1 MPISASSTPATTIMP
16 DDRIWPERAG
26 SMTPLLRERAAA
38 IEAQRELTAD
48 VLDALHERELFR
60 LTLPA
65 HAGGYELP
73 VPVLAAVTEII
84 AGADASTA
92 WCLGQA
98 FGCAMSAA
106 FMDEDAAREVFGPP
120 DAVLAWGAGAQGTA
134 VATDGGYRV
143 TGTWKFASG
152 AKHATWLGGHC
163 MVYEADGNPR
173 LGANGVH
180 ANRTA
185 LFPREQAAIADD
197 WYVMG
202 LRGTRSEGYTV
213 EDLFV
218 ESRLTLDRETPAECR
233 LDSTL
238 YIFPTTNVY
247 ASVFS
252 GVALGIARAM
262 LDDLVG
268 LARKKSQRGARTSMR
283 DSAVVHTR
291 LAELE
296 AQLRGRARL
305 PARDDSRGL
314 GRGGGLPRAHDGA
327 ARPHPAR
334 DHVRHQS
341 GDRGLRAGLPPRG
354 RDCDIRGP
362 CLRTQVPRCARGLAA
377 SPGAP
382 HELRDGGPPH
392 ARPRHRDDLHV
403 TVEACFAPGSGGRGT
418 VSARKLLVHR
428 VWRFPCARIFDAI
441 MLLCAL
447 HSMAQR
453 RLECAA
459 KESRHTQ
466 PKPRTERL
474 RDDR

>member
-1 MPISASSTPATTIMP
+1 
-16 DDRIWPERAG
+16 
-26 SMTPLLRERAAA
+26 MTPLLHGRTAA
-38 IEAQRELTAD
+38 IEAERELTAD

-65 HAGGYELP
+65 LVGGYELP
-73 VPVLAAVTEII
+73 IPVLASVTEII

-106 FMDEDAAREVFGPP
+106 FLDEGPAREVFGAA
-120 DAVLAWGAGAQGTA
+120 DAVLAWGAGAQGKA

-163 MVYEADGNPR
+163 KVYESDGSPR
-173 LGANGVH
+173 LDANGVH
-180 ANRTA
+180 ARRTA
-185 LFPREQAAIADD
+185 LFPREQASIADD

-218 ESRLTLDRETPAECR
+218 ESRLTLDRETPEECR
-233 LDSTL
+233 IDSTL

-262 LDDLVG
+262 LDDLVA

-283 DSAVVHTR
+283 ESAVIHTR

-296 AQLRGRARL
+296 ARL
-305 PARDDSRGL
+305 
-314 GRGGGLPRAHDGA
+314 GA
-327 ARPHPAR
+327 ARAYQR
-334 DHVRHQS
+334 ET
-341 GDRGLRAGLPPRG
+341 
-354 RDCDIRGP
+354 IREVWAEVDAT
-362 CLRTQVPRCARGLAA
+362 R
-377 SPGAP
+377 
-382 HELRDGGPPH
+382 EI
-392 ARPRHRDDLHV
+392 
-403 TVEACFAPGSGGRGT
+403 TVAQR
-418 VSARKLLVHR
+418 
-428 VWRFPCARIFDAI
+428 ARIRLATTYAINQATAVSEQVYRLAGATAIFENHAFERRFRDAH
-441 MLLCAL
+441 AV
-447 HSMAQR
+447 SQQVQG
-453 RLECAA
+453 
-459 KESRHTQ
+459 RHTNFETVG
-466 PKPRTERL
+466 RYMLDLDIETIFM
-474 RDDR
+474 